1 MDIIQKNQI
10 FRRKSLDT
18 ISSPEQLTSYLRVT
32 TPGIWTVLTAVIL
45 LLAGLFAWSAA
56 GNLETT
62 ADAVAVVNDGV
73 AAIMVSDSGKDTVR
87 SGMELRIGSENSTI
101 SSVEQDEFGRT
112 VAYAPVSVADGRYDV
127 KIVTESIH
135 PIRFLFD

>member
-32 TPGIWTVLTAVIL
+32 TPGIWAVLTAVIL

-87 SGMELRIGSENSTI
+87 SGMELRIGSENGTI